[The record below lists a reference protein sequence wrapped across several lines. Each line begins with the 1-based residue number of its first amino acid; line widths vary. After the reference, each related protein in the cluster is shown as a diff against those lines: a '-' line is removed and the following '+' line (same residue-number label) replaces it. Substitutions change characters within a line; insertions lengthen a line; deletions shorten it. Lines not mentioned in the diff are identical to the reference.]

1 MPAPSPQEIRD
12 RVWDRLRPVALPDSR
27 LHFDFAHMHP
37 DFEGSAEAAERLM
50 RIDFGRPLTRVFA
63 APDGALQAPRERL
76 LTAGVTLVESTYRMR
91 RGFRVLDPATIAP
104 TDYAFAATLDGLER
118 FGRPVDLAGLA
129 ALGRIDMLITGT
141 AAIASNGVR
150 FGRSYQYFDI
160 EWALLAEL
168 GLVTEATPIVAFV
181 HDVQVMAEPVAP
193 MPRET
198 VVDTVVTPTRTI
210 VVDKRPRRP
219 LSIDWSRI
227 DAGEIEQM
235 PALME
240 LQKAQGLR
248 R

>member
-1 MPAPSPQEIRD
+1 
-12 RVWDRLRPVALPDSR
+12 
-27 LHFDFAHMHP
+27 MHP
-37 DFEGSAEAAERLM
+37 DFDGSAAAAERLM

-63 APDGALQAPRERL
+63 APDGALREPREQWLRD
-76 LTAGVTLVESTYRMR
+76 GVTLIESTYRMR
-91 RGFRVLDPATIAP
+91 RGFRVLDPRVIAP
-104 TDYAFAATLDGLER
+104 SDYAFAATLDGLDR
-118 FGRPVDLAGLA
+118 FGQAVDLAGLA
-129 ALGRIDMLITGT
+129 ALGPIDLLATGT

-181 HDVQVMAEPVAP
+181 HDVQVMQEPIAP

-198 VVDTVVTPTRTI
+198 VVDYVVTPERTI
-210 VVDKRPRRP
+210 HVERRPRRP

-227 DAGEIEQM
+227 DPVELESM
-235 PALME
+235 PALVE